1 MKISDVM
8 TKMIEYYQ
16 GDSKRVQ
23 HFMKVYAYA
32 KAIGEQEELEPELQ
46 EILEIAAVTHDIGIK
61 KSEEKYNSSSGK
73 YQEIE
78 GPDEARKLLGEFGLK
93 NETMDRIC
101 YLIGHHHTY
110 SRIDGIDY
118 QILVEAD
125 FLVNLEEDKSG
136 MKAAHNVNKKIFVTK
151 TGIHYLE
158 NLFFER

>member
-125 FLVNLEEDKSG
+125 FRVNLEEDKSG
-136 MKAAHNVNKKIFVTK
+136 MKAAHTVKKKIFVTK

>member
-93 NETMDRIC
+93 
-101 YLIGHHHTY
+101 
-110 SRIDGIDY
+110 
-118 QILVEAD
+118 
-125 FLVNLEEDKSG
+125 K
-136 MKAAHNVNKKIFVTK
+136 
-151 TGIHYLE
+151 
-158 NLFFER
+158 

>member
-136 MKAAHNVNKKIFVTK
+136 MKAAHNVTKKIFVTK

>member
-110 SRIDGIDY
+110 SRIDGIGY

-136 MKAAHNVNKKIFVTK
+136 MKAAHNVKKKIFVTK